1 MCLFCGLCA
10 YQKKIKNIYTSQN
23 LLLLFFLCMCGPFFN
38 GSRITSSPKWMFI
51 LPTPLLSNDLTRRHL
66 ALFDSLRKPKR
77 CEDQSTGLPN
87 VGLNLHR
94 CYMISPGFLVA
105 VSQFQSSI
113 WNCGSCGCLK
123 FQFQS
128 EWYTGCIT
136 WCDPKRGKMIWEVIR
151 KRYNGV
157 GAELQEFATM
167 CYRDLR
173 HALLVMIDLILAL
186 SGLPGA
192 VTLEDVEVGYF
203 GWALWISSR

>member
-1 MCLFCGLCA
+1 MKTYTTRILGCACFCGLCA

-23 LLLLFFLCMCGPFFN
+23 LLLLFFFVYVRAFFN

-94 CYMISPGFLVA
+94 CYLISPGFLVV

-128 EWYTGCIT
+128 E
-136 WCDPKRGKMIWEVIR
+136 
-151 KRYNGV
+151 
-157 GAELQEFATM
+157 
-167 CYRDLR
+167 
-173 HALLVMIDLILAL
+173 
-186 SGLPGA
+186 
-192 VTLEDVEVGYF
+192 
-203 GWALWISSR
+203 